1 MTFLLSLTIG
11 LLAFLFVDAV
21 EDALQLAD
29 EAAALFQGPAMVVLA
44 ASASFLLLMA
54 IGRRTGT
61 PTGLALSSF
70 IALGIGLHNLGEGL
84 AIGAAFASGAAGLGT
99 FLVMGFTLHN
109 VTEGIGIAAPILRQR
124 PSLAAFAGL
133 TLLAGGPAVA
143 GLWVGSLA
151 YAPQWSAL
159 ALAIGAGAILQVIVE
174 IISMQ
179 LRGKSSRTDSLLAPS
194 ALSGLA
200 TGFAFMYATAM
211 LVKI

>member
-29 EAAALFQGPAMVVLA
+29 EGAALFQGPAMVVLA

-99 FLVMGFTLHN
+99 FLVMGFTCTTSPRESVSPPRSFDSVHRWRR
-109 VTEGIGIAAPILRQR
+109 LR
-124 PSLAAFAGL
+124 
-133 TLLAGGPAVA
+133 
-143 GLWVGSLA
+143 
-151 YAPQWSAL
+151 
-159 ALAIGAGAILQVIVE
+159 
-174 IISMQ
+174 
-179 LRGKSSRTDSLLAPS
+179 D
-194 ALSGLA
+194 
-200 TGFAFMYATAM
+200 
-211 LVKI
+211 